1 MMIDIKELFVVIL
14 FISLIILVV
23 VSIVAMINLIK
34 TLKKINKVIDNV
46 DDKVSKL
53 NGLFAMIDNTTDVIN
68 SFSDRI
74 ASSIANGISWLLN
87 RKKKGDKDE

>member
-1 MMIDIKELFVVIL
+1 MMINLKELFVVIL
-14 FISLIILVV
+14 FISLIILI
-23 VSIVAMINLIK
+23 IVTIIAMINLIK
-34 TLKKINKVIDNV
+34 TLKRVNKVIDNV

-74 ASSIANGISWLLN
+74 ASSIAGGINWLLN
-87 RKKKGDKDE
+87 RKKKGDNDE